1 MSKHSLNI
9 AVKYGE
15 SLREFRDQSEAED
28 YYISYKDDLL
38 NRLKAISTQA
48 SAFFPDYTIES
59 LKKLENWYFNLYEK
73 QSFDKA
79 GSTQE
84 DFESM
89 MSVYWGEVIIKN
101 NEDAEWVVEEYPF
114 SQKKYEFLVSKGLCN
129 VSVVNKFHDLY
140 RMQSNKRRTL
150 LFREYNRYFTK

>member
-59 LKKLENWYFNLYEK
+59 LKKYVWGYNFRNYFIR
-73 QSFDKA
+73 SITV
-79 GSTQE
+79 G
-84 DFESM
+84 
-89 MSVYWGEVIIKN
+89 
-101 NEDAEWVVEEYPF
+101 
-114 SQKKYEFLVSKGLCN
+114 
-129 VSVVNKFHDLY
+129 
-140 RMQSNKRRTL
+140 
-150 LFREYNRYFTK
+150 

>member
-59 LKKLENWYFNLYEK
+59 LKKL
-73 QSFDKA
+73 
-79 GSTQE
+79 T
-84 DFESM
+84 
-89 MSVYWGEVIIKN
+89 
-101 NEDAEWVVEEYPF
+101 PF
-114 SQKKYEFLVSKGLCN
+114 SELCTHEKPAYKY
-129 VSVVNKFHDLY
+129 
-140 RMQSNKRRTL
+140 TL
-150 LFREYNRYFTK
+150 QAADTYFIIEYIN

>member
-15 SLREFRDQSEAED
+15 SLRKFRDQSEAED

-59 LKKLENWYFNLYEK
+59 LKKLENWYFNLLK
-73 QSFDKA
+73 
-79 GSTQE
+79 
-84 DFESM
+84 
-89 MSVYWGEVIIKN
+89 
-101 NEDAEWVVEEYPF
+101 
-114 SQKKYEFLVSKGLCN
+114 L
-129 VSVVNKFHDLY
+129 
-140 RMQSNKRRTL
+140 RTCISA
-150 LFREYNRYFTK
+150 YAP

>member
-114 SQKKYEFLVSKGLCN
+114 SQKV
-129 VSVVNKFHDLY
+129 
-140 RMQSNKRRTL
+140 
-150 LFREYNRYFTK
+150 